1 MSDRRKKAS
10 AAIDSMFKARSV
22 AVPGAS
28 NDPSKFGYMM
38 VQTIKESGFTGN
50 IYPVN
55 LKEKEIQG
63 LACYPDI
70 ENIPEPVDTVQVLVP
85 AKFVPGILKNAAAKG
100 TKCVGICSG
109 GFREMGNFELEA
121 EVIKTAHDNG
131 IMLTGPNQMGFAYM
145 PNKLNTLFYPK
156 INDEGGHM
164 SIITQS
170 GGLGMGLIQWA
181 HDDGLPLC
189 SVVNLGNQV
198 DLTESDFIQY
208 FADDEPTRSIIVY
221 LEGLDEGR
229 RLLDAL
235 AYTCP
240 KKPVIIM
247 KCGRTAEG
255 QKAVASHTGSLAGAY
270 EVFSG
275 AVKQYGGILAS
286 DFQTLYDYG
295 KIFAC
300 INQKVSGK
308 RLFVVT
314 NCGGPGTQSTD
325 EASARGLALPQIP
338 EEAMAE
344 FKAAGFSELASIRN
358 PFDLVPSAFGDN
370 AEAAFKG
377 VTLVDKYKLADVIL
391 LSWADPIV
399 GSVEVVRD
407 LQKSIKTPLVVSY
420 MGGHD
425 LARRDVPVIQ
435 GLGVP
440 VFNCPERAVR
450 AIAALMYYS
459 GQPVNLF

>member
-1 MSDRRKKAS
+1 MSDRRKRTS

-28 NDPSKFGYMM
+28 NDPAKFGYMM
-38 VQTIKESGFTGN
+38 VQTIRESGFTGQ

-70 ENIPEPVDTVQVLVP
+70 KSIPGAVDTVQVLVP
-85 AKFVPGILKNAAAKG
+85 AKFVPGIIRDAAAKG
-100 TKCVGICSG
+100 TKAIGICSG
-109 GFREMGNFELEA
+109 GFRELGNFELEA
-121 EVIKTAHDNG
+121 EVLKAAGDND
-131 IMLTGPNQMGFAYM
+131 IRLSGPNQMGFAYM
-145 PNKLNTLFYPK
+145 PNKLNTLFYPA
-156 INDEGGHM
+156 INDEGGHL

-181 HDDGLPLC
+181 HDDNLPLC

-198 DLTESDFIQY
+198 DLNESDFIQY
-208 FADDEPTRSIIVY
+208 FADDDPTKSIIVY

-229 RLLDAL
+229 RLLEAL
-235 AYTCP
+235 AYCTP
-240 KKPVIIM
+240 KKPVMIM
-247 KCGRTAEG
+247 KCGRTSEG

-270 EVFSG
+270 EVFAG
-275 AVKQYGGILAS
+275 AARQYGAILAR

-300 INQKVSGK
+300 IDKKVAGK

-325 EASARGLALPQIP
+325 EGAARGLTLPQIP
-338 EEAMAE
+338 DEIMPE
-344 FKAAGFSELASIRN
+344 FKGAGFSELASIRN
-358 PFDLVPSAFGDN
+358 PFDLVPAGFGDN
-370 AEAAFKG
+370 AESTRKAIM
-377 VTLVDKYKLADVIL
+377 LVDKHKLADVIL

-399 GSVEVVRD
+399 GGYEVLAE
-407 LQKSIKTPLVVSY
+407 LQKSISTPLVVSY

-425 LARRDVPVIQ
+425 LARRDVPRIQ
-435 GLGVP
+435 GLGLP
-440 VFNCPERAVR
+440 VFPGPERAVR
-450 AIAALMYYS
+450 AIAALMHYS
-459 GQPVNLF
+459 GHPVNLF

>member
-1 MSDRRKKAS
+1 MSERRKKAS

-28 NDPSKFGYMM
+28 NDPGKFGYMM
-38 VQTIKESGFTGN
+38 VKTIKDSGFSGR

-63 LACYPDI
+63 MTAYPDI
-70 ENIPEPVDTVQVLVP
+70 KSIPGAVDTVQVLVP
-85 AKFVPGILKNAAAKG
+85 AKFVPRILKDAAAKG
-100 TKCVGICSG
+100 ARCVGICSG
-109 GFREMGNFELEA
+109 GFRELGNFELEA
-121 EVIKTAHDNG
+121 EVLKTARDNN
-131 IMLTGPNQMGFAYM
+131 IMLTGPNQMGFAYL
-145 PNKLNTLFYPK
+145 PNKLNTLFYPSM
-156 INDEGGHM
+156 NDEGGRL
-164 SIITQS
+164 SIISQS

-181 HDDGLPLC
+181 HEDGLPLC

-198 DLTESDFIQY
+198 DLNEADFIEY
-208 FADDEPTRSIIVY
+208 FADDEPTRAVIVY

-235 AYTCP
+235 AYARP
-240 KKPVIIM
+240 KKPVVIM

-270 EVFSG
+270 EVFAG
-275 AVKQYGGILAS
+275 AARQYGAILAG

-300 INQKVSGK
+300 MDQKISGR

-325 EASARGLALPQIP
+325 EASARGLEMPQIP
-338 EEAMAE
+338 PSAMAE
-344 FKAAGFSELASIRN
+344 FEAAGFSELASIRN
-358 PFDLVPSAFGDN
+358 PFDLVPAAFGDN
-370 AEAAFKG
+370 VEATLKA
-377 VTLVDKYKLADVIL
+377 VRLVDKHQLADVIL
-391 LSWADPIV
+391 LAWADPII
-399 GSVEVVRD
+399 GGVEAARE
-407 LQKSIKTPLVVSY
+407 LQKSIKTPLVLSY
-420 MGGHD
+420 MGGHEV
-425 LARRDVPVIQ
+425 ARRDVPIIQ
-435 GLGVP
+435 GLGLP

-450 AIAALMYYS
+450 AIAALMRYN
-459 GQPVNLF
+459 GQSVNLF